1 MAYTFQDIK
10 SFLEENVGCDE
21 GEIIESCD
29 IVKDLGCYGE
39 DFDELMS
46 AYSKKFHV
54 DMTSYLWYFH
64 TKEEGNSFGGM
75 VFKAPNERVKRI
87 PVTPIVLVDS
97 ANNGKWIISYPEHT
111 LPKKRFDLTI
121 NLILVIAFFSF
132 WIYKCSK

>member
-1 MAYTFQDIK
+1 MAYTFPDIK

-21 GEIIESCD
+21 DEIIESCD
-29 IVKDLGCYGE
+29 IVKDLGCYGD
-39 DFDELMS
+39 DFDELMA

-75 VFKAPNERVKRI
+75 LFKAPNERVKRI
-87 PVTPIVLVDS
+87 PVTPTVLVDS

-132 WIYKCSK
+132 CIYKCSK